1 MGCYRRC
8 FRIGKVSAESISA
21 FLDGVGTLIHHT
33 TGSYWIIAC
42 TTGLQ
47 PFDRRILSLSL
58 PLVGQ
63 HIVVLT
69 RYVNTPLYGI
79 CELCLEV
86 FWEIEVFSNLDQLSL
101 ENGYDISTRGAALC
115 MLLAHWCYWSA
126 AIIGAFAM
134 LLPNT
139 HALREIEK
147 LATHVDGSGMVSLSG
162 APLCTPHA
170 VAHSCRGSF
179 AITLWLLAP
188 YWRAG
193 SPTGINSL
201 HIHHH
206 CRFTPTQDVDEF
218 LKVVKQKEIPIGE
231 DAAKALFRVCDKDG
245 SGSIDSDEMH
255 HLFKML
261 KAMFPDIA
269 EKKVEAEAVVE
280 AGKKTKTVNH
290 IDTSSIRVNE
300 LKTASMSS
308 SEESGGATITSP
320 TSREI

>member
-1 MGCYRRC
+1 MLMGPWKVAQLFFAVCITVALFSRSPFGFPFMIVGFWKFGFPETMGCYRRC

-147 LATHVDGSGMVSLSG
+147 LATHVDGSGM
-162 APLCTPHA
+162 
-170 VAHSCRGSF
+170 
-179 AITLWLLAP
+179 
-188 YWRAG
+188 
-193 SPTGINSL
+193 
-201 HIHHH
+201 
-206 CRFTPTQDVDEF
+206 DVDEF

-269 EKKVEAEAVVE
+269 EKKVEAEAVFE

-300 LKTASMSS
+300 LKTASVSS